1 MAEQSANRELIHC
14 LPFSPYRLLLPA
26 RERLDS
32 MPTKNSFVSPSHAEV
47 RRRHL
52 DGGRDLRPSAS
63 NGLPGLAGILE
74 VDNDGYPLFL
84 DAQR

>member
-26 RERLDS
+26 RERLNS
-32 MPTKNSFVSPSHAEV
+32 MPTKNSF
-47 RRRHL
+47 
-52 DGGRDLRPSAS
+52 
-63 NGLPGLAGILE
+63 
-74 VDNDGYPLFL
+74 DNNVYPLVL